1 MWGNVSRFSIHQG
14 GVITAFAS
22 SLGPCVED
30 GGAPRSQSTA
40 GDAPPTAKCP
50 EGEAPCGA
58 RCRNCMA
65 ETLGSSETAAPGPG
79 TDAKPACLAVP
90 NQSFEWKKGA
100 DGGPT

>member
-1 MWGNVSRFSIHQG
+1 MRGNVSRFSIHQG

-65 ETLGSSETAAPGPG
+65 ETLGSSETAATGPG
-79 TDAKPACLAVP
+79 TDARSAI
-90 NQSFEWKKGA
+90 
-100 DGGPT
+100 